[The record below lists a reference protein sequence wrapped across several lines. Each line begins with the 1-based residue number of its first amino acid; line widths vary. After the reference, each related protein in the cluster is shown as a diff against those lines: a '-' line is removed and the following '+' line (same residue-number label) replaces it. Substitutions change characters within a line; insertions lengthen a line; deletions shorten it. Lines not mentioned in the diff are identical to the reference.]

1 MDNLQNQGRQEIIYQ
16 YAAKKALQDLRNG
29 EGLDASLLQYLNEH
43 PLLDY
48 CRDAV
53 HENDKD
59 ILKKTALLKE
69 NPLPLRRLCLKLL
82 RPFGADQDVKDFSY
96 ELWKTSVDYEIK
108 LEVLWSLLSYQDL
121 AEEIYADIGRHFDAA
136 NWDKWLPLIVE
147 KLEGDKEEKTNVK
160 ELMKRYFNL

>member
-1 MDNLQNQGRQEIIYQ
+1 MDTPHNQGRQEIIYQ
-16 YAAKKALQDLRNG
+16 YAAKKALEDLRKG
-29 EGLDASLLQYLNEH
+29 EAIDASLLQHLNEH
-43 PLLDY
+43 PLLGY

-53 HENDKD
+53 NQGDKD
-59 ILKKTALLKE
+59 MLKKTAALTE

-82 RPFGADQDVKDFSY
+82 RPFGTDQDVKDFSY
-96 ELWKTSVDYEIK
+96 EQWKTSTDYEIK

-121 AEEIYADIGRHFDAA
+121 AEEIYADIGKHFDAA